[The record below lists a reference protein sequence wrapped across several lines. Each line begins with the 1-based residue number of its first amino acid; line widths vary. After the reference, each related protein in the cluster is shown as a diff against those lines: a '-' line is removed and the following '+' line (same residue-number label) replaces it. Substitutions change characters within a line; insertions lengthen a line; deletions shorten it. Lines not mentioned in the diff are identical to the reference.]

1 MNEILRK
8 KKNQHRFT
16 YENEWT
22 GFGRFSVRSWRQSWN
37 LSKTNFR
44 LHIKINVIKLCE
56 FEHFH
61 FIRKIAPCNSRSSAL
76 FLDYSTIKLELD
88 ATYTLECHTW
98 KLDVLTCVC
107 TTATASFHKSRQAM
121 FTICMRLRWI
131 SLWKCSNFTQSF
143 SYILQ
148 IDYSQI
154 PYENRQQP

>member
-1 MNEILRK
+1 MLMLCIWIKNHHDKIAQSEREREKVRRKTFAKYTNEIPRARILRDIRFRK
-8 KKNQHRFT
+8 KSNRFT

-22 GFGRFSVRSWRQSWN
+22 GFGLFSVRSWRQSWN

-44 LHIKINVIKLCE
+44 THFKINVITLCE

-98 KLDVLTCVC
+98 KLDVLTFVH
-107 TTATASFHKSRQAM
+107 S
-121 FTICMRLRWI
+121 
-131 SLWKCSNFTQSF
+131 SNSIIT
-143 SYILQ
+143 
-148 IDYSQI
+148 
-154 PYENRQQP
+154 